1 MAASLAARLKER
13 FAADLTLIES
23 HGGAFEITVDGE
35 LFFSKHLTGHFPNVE
50 RLLLDL
56 EKYSGNSSDG

>member
-1 MAASLAARLKER
+1 MATSLAAKLKDR

-35 LFFSKHLTGHFPNVE
+35 LFFSKRLTGHFPNVE
-50 RLLLDL
+50 RLLQDL
-56 EKYSGNSSDG
+56 EKH